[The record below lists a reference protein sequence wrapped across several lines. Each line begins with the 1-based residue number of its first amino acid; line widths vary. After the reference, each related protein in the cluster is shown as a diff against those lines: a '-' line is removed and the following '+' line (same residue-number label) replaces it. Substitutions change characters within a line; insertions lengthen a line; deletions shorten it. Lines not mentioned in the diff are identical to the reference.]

1 MFVFLYLSLAVCDR
15 KIRWPDV
22 ECESSSNFYNL
33 NENIG
38 KVPESS
44 NTNSKVVSAPAP
56 AVPAP
61 EAVQVQIF
69 DPIVPAPAPVAVEP
83 VVVPAP
89 IQISLSG
96 AGFDQ
101 KVNWF

>member
-1 MFVFLYLSLAVCDR
+1 M
-15 KIRWPDV
+15 
-22 ECESSSNFYNL
+22 
-33 NENIG
+33 
-38 KVPESS
+38 
-44 NTNSKVVSAPAP
+44 SAPAP
-56 AVPAP
+56 VVPAP

-101 KVNWF
+101 KVN